1 MHNTLT
7 DLFSVEMEWENIILH
22 LLTTPYAVNT
32 AVLLTSS
39 EQHQEHYHKHN
50 YYKQQYQDDGH
61 WYQYSNQREW
71 SRCSVGMV
79 VSPVDGGDVDNEI
92 EVGSALG
99 IPTS

>member
-1 MHNTLT
+1 M
-7 DLFSVEMEWENIILH
+7 
-22 LLTTPYAVNT
+22 LLIH

-50 YYKQQYQDDGH
+50 YYKQQYQDDDH
-61 WYQYSNQREW
+61 WYQYSNQWEW
-71 SRCSVGMV
+71 STHVDVPAGSVVGPVGV
-79 VSPVDGGDVDNEI
+79 VVGPVDGGDVVNEI